1 MELSKRI
8 YRFRRRTFRSSRS
21 GSSSYKMN
29 TLPLIIDDLAL
40 ILCTAALVTLI
51 FKKLKQPV
59 VLGYIIAGFFV
70 GPNFS
75 LFPTVVERESITTW
89 AEIGVIFLLF
99 SLGLEF
105 SFKKLLRVGG
115 VAAITALT
123 EVPLTMLLGYFAGQW
138 LGWSFMDS
146 LFLGGILAIAS
157 TAIIIRAFDE
167 LGLRNRKFA
176 GIVTGV
182 LVIEDLVAVLL
193 LVLLSTVAVSKR
205 FAGMEMINAVLK
217 LSFFLVLWFLAGI
230 FFIPTLFRKLRSL
243 LNDETLLVISLALCF
258 LMVVLSTL
266 AGFSS
271 ALGAFV
277 MGSIL
282 AETTRAEKIEH
293 LTKPVKTLFGAIFF
307 ISVGMLI
314 NPQVLLQHI
323 IPVLV
328 AIVILLIGKPLFVIL
343 GSLAAR
349 QPVTIAVRSGMSLSQ
364 IGEFSFIIAALGLV
378 LGVTSN
384 FLYPVAVAVSVLTT
398 FTTPYMIR
406 LSGPVAGLLEKI
418 LPPGWRRDADEEPRA
433 EKQVS
438 EKSDWIKVIV
448 LYLVNVVVFSVIII
462 TILTFGVKYLELL
475 SSAYKWHSVTT
486 TVVILLLLSPFLW
499 GLAFRRPYHKA
510 YMRVWARGKRQRS
523 LFVMQVI
530 RMILA
535 LLFISSLFTFM
546 FSPLVAVAGIAVT
559 CAILVLFF
567 KKIRAFYWK
576 IETRFF
582 ANYNERNSGAFD
594 PDLPLTPWDL
604 RIAAFDLGDHSPYA
618 GKRLSEAGIRK
629 SFGVNVIRINRGGI
643 VISVPDKHTYLFPGD
658 KISVIGDSDQLLRF
672 KKFLETP
679 AAEPSI
685 KGPARPVSLHHF
697 TVKKHARLAGQ
708 TIRGSGIREKSRGLI
723 VGIEREDHHMA
734 NPDAG
739 VTFEVHDKV
748 WIVGEEHLIRA
759 TLKELQSPPEAGSDP
774 KTNLM

>member
-1 MELSKRI
+1 I
-8 YRFRRRTFRSSRS
+8 
-21 GSSSYKMN
+21 
-29 TLPLIIDDLAL
+29 
-40 ILCTAALVTLI
+40 
-51 FKKLKQPV
+51 
-59 VLGYIIAGFFV
+59 
-70 GPNFS
+70 
-75 LFPTVVERESITTW
+75 
-89 AEIGVIFLLF
+89 
-99 SLGLEF
+99 
-105 SFKKLLRVGG
+105 
-115 VAAITALT
+115 T
-123 EVPLTMLLGYFAGQW
+123 EVPLTMLLGYSAGQW
-138 LGWSFMDS
+138 PGWSSMDS

-193 LVLLSTVAVSKR
+193 LVLLSTVAVSKK
-205 FAGMEMINAVLK
+205 FAGPEMINAVLK
-217 LSFFLVLWFLAGI
+217 LSFFLVLWFMAGI
-230 FFIPTLFRKLRSL
+230 FFIPTLFRRLRTL

-282 AETTRAEKIEH
+282 AETTRAERIEH

-323 IPVLV
+323 IPVGIATV
-328 AIVILLIGKPLFVIL
+328 VLLLGKPIFVIL

-378 LGVTSN
+378 LGVTSS

-418 LPPGWRRDADEEPRA
+418 LPAGWRERPEQDHATDRP
-433 EKQVS
+433 VS
-438 EKSDWIKVIV
+438 EKGDWIKVLI
-448 LYLVNVVVFSVIII
+448 LYVVNVIVFSVIII
-462 TILTFGVKYLELL
+462 TILLFGVKYLELL

-486 TVVILLLLSPFLW
+486 TVVILILLSPFLW

-510 YMRVWARGKRQRS
+510 YMRVWARGKRQQS

-535 LLFISSLFTFM
+535 LLFIAALFTFM
-546 FSPLVAVAGIAVT
+546 FSPLIAVTGIAVT
-559 CAILVLFF
+559 CAILILSF
-567 KKIRAFYWK
+567 KKIRTFYWK

-582 ANYNERNSGAFD
+582 ANYHERESGAID

-604 RIAAFDLGDHSPYA
+604 RIAGFELGDHSPFA
-618 GKRLSEAGIRK
+618 GKRLSEAGIREA
-629 SFGVNVIRINRGGI
+629 FGVNIIRIDRGGI
-643 VISVPDKHTYLFPGD
+643 IISVPDKHTYLFPGD
-658 KISVIGDSDQLLRF
+658 KISVIGDSEQILSF

-679 AAEPSI
+679 PVEPPF
-685 KGPARPVSLHHF
+685 KGVAKPVSLHHF
-697 TVKKHARLAGQ
+697 TVKKHARLVGQ

-723 VGIEREDHHMA
+723 VGIEREERHLA

-739 VTFEVHDKV
+739 VAFEVHDKV
-748 WIVGEEHLIRA
+748 WIVGDEHQIRVA
-759 TLKELQSPPEAGSDP
+759 LKELQSANE
-774 KTNLM
+774 N